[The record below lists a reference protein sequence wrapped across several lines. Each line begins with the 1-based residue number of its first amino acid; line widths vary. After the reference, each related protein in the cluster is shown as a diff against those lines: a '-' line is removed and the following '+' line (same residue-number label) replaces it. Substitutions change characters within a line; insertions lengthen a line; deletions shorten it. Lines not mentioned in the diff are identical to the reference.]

1 MVVGR
6 GQRRFSARCGDPTSS
21 VLHSCTGARA
31 RAGAALLC
39 QSLDKIATASQDDRK
54 AICQCFK
61 DTARSFP
68 VNQGNAQQLPQLC
81 HVNVNVDIGPNVDCD
96 REGRKL
102 SHCTIGCFWG
112 CLSPNRKPH
121 KCSSGL
127 RDRDNPQPATLPEF
141 LD

>member
-1 MVVGR
+1 MTGGWSRWLVAMVFLAMVVGR
-6 GQRRFSARCGDPTSS
+6 GTAEIQCTDAVTQLLPCEAFLLGGGTTPSAGC
-21 VLHSCTGARA
+21 C
-31 RAGAALLC
+31 AAV

-96 REGRKL
+96 RYAYG
-102 SHCTIGCFWG
+102 
-112 CLSPNRKPH
+112 
-121 KCSSGL
+121 
-127 RDRDNPQPATLPEF
+127 
-141 LD
+141 